1 MANTIKVG
9 KGSSKYEV
17 IISKNAL
24 TKSNLAPQIKS
35 SKNILIVTDSGI
47 PKKYIKELKAKISNN
62 KNIYTHELPQGE
74 TSKSAN
80 EYLNLLEKLAKLKF
94 DRSDLM
100 IALGGGMVGDITGF
114 TAASY
119 LRGIDFI
126 QIPTSLLAQ
135 VDSSVGG
142 KTAINIERGKNLVGA
157 FYNPKL
163 VLISTS
169 FLETLPNNQFRSGLG
184 EIVKY
189 SLLGNKKIRSILENN
204 SKEIQ
209 KKDPI
214 VMENLVSES
223 IMTKA
228 KIVTKD
234 EKENGIRAI
243 LNLGHTFGHAI
254 EAFKK
259 YKGITHGQ
267 AVIYG
272 IQIIARISYLEGLI
286 DQSKYK
292 DLDNTIHSLK
302 LDTDFQKFKYQ
313 DLKKFIM
320 NDKKVIGGK
329 LNLIMLDENLNG
341 FKTNKFDSKN
351 LPKAFKL
358 N

>member
-80 EYLNLLEKLAKLKF
+80 EYLNLLEKLAKFKF

-114 TAASY
+114 TASSY
-119 LRGIDFI
+119 LRGINFI
-126 QIPTSLLAQ
+126 QIPTTLLAQ

-142 KTAINIERGKNLVGA
+142 KTAINIKQGKNLIGS
-157 FYNPKL
+157 FYNPTL
-163 VLISTS
+163 VLISTQ
-169 FLETLPNNQFRSGLG
+169 FLETLSDEEYKSGLG
-184 EIVKY
+184 EVTKY
-189 SLLGNKKIRSILENN
+189 AFIGN
-204 SKEIQ
+204 SKLYKFIQ
-209 KKDPI
+209 KNAEKI
-214 VMENLVSES
+214 KLKKLNVLEEIIEES
-223 IMTKA
+223 IKTKS
-228 KIVTKD
+228 KIVTND

-243 LNLGHTFGHAI
+243 LNFGHTFGHAI
-254 EAFKK
+254 EAHNK
-259 YKGITHGQ
+259 YKGLSHGA
-267 AVIYG
+267 AVTLG
-272 IQIIARISYLEGLI
+272 MVIAAKISFFEGHIKSYQLDDMINLLESLDLKI
-286 DQSKYK
+286 DYSKYSFN
-292 DLDNTIHSLK
+292 DLSGYIL
-302 LDTDFQKFKYQ
+302 
-313 DLKKFIM
+313 
-320 NDKKVIGGK
+320 NDKKVSQGK
-329 LNLIMLDENLNG
+329 LNLILINEKG
-341 FKTNKFDSKN
+341 QAFKTNKYN
-351 LPKAFKL
+351 LNSLRKAF

>member
-223 IMTKA
+223 IKTKA

-254 EAFKK
+254 EAFNK

-292 DLDNTIHSLK
+292 DLDNTIHSLE

-313 DLKKFIM
+313 DLKRFIM
-320 NDKKVIGGK
+320 NDKKVTGGK
-329 LNLIMLDENLNG
+329 LNLIMLDKNLNG